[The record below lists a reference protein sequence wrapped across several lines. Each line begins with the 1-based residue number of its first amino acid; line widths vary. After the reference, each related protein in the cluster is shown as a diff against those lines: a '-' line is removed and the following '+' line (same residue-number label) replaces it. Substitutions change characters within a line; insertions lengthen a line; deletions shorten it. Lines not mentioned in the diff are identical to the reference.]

1 MKIYT
6 QTSGQDCLRRIK
18 GKEGLYLDIITF
30 GKKEEGKEYILR
42 PAVYCVMLNSSN
54 KVAIIQTS
62 DGKYFLPGGG
72 IEDHETNE
80 ECLKRE
86 ALEEMGMD
94 IEIGKYIG
102 CANRYFY
109 STNEF
114 KHYLSEGYFYK
125 CNVGKKI
132 SEPIEEDHVLKLI
145 EPSKAIKNL
154 FHEHQSW
161 AVSEALKE
169 V

>member
-1 MKIYT
+1 M
-6 QTSGQDCLRRIK
+6 
-18 GKEGLYLDIITF
+18 DIITF
-30 GKKEEGKEYILR
+30 GKKEDGKEYIIR
-42 PAVYCVMLNSSN
+42 PAIYCVLLDSQSN
-54 KVAIIQTS
+54 TVAIIQTG

-72 IEDHETNE
+72 IEDIETHV

-94 IEIGKYIG
+94 IEIGNFIG
-102 CANRYFY
+102 RSNQYFY

-114 KHYLSEGYFYK
+114 KHYLSEGYFYLG
-125 CNVGKKI
+125 NVGKKI
-132 SEPIEEDHVLKLI
+132 SDPLEEDHSVIWI

-161 AVSEALKE
+161 AVSEALKQ